1 MIDCNIQYHLYD
13 DVVCERF
20 GLFRFNTIECC
31 AYYQEQ
37 TGYNLKRCEQR
48 CEYNTFL
55 VALQDEDSFLS
66 DGGARGRDRT
76 VVS

>member
-37 TGYNLKRCEQR
+37 TGYTPKRCEQR
-48 CEYNTFL
+48 CEYNAFW
-55 VALQDEDSFLS
+55 
-66 DGGARGRDRT
+66 
-76 VVS
+76 